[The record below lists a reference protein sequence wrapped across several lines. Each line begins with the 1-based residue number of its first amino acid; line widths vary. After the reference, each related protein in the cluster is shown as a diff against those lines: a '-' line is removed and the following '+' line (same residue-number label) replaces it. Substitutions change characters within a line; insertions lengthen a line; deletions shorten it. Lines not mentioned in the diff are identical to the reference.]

1 MRRAVLTPVIGV
13 TGAPVSL
20 GSRLVITVVGVGLE
34 ALPLPLASALALT
47 GGGEAVVLVR
57 ILRARTKQ
65 ISAGQATAND
75 FHSAPHTLATIWSTI
90 AVHGVASSRALDSPV
105 DWLAAAQRP
114 LQRGQ

>member
-1 MRRAVLTPVIGV
+1 MRRAVLTPVAQV

-20 GSRLVITVVGVGLE
+20 GSRLVIAVVGVVFE

-47 GGGEAVVLVR
+47 GEGGAVMLIRV
-57 ILRARTKQ
+57 LRARTKR
-65 ISAGQATAND
+65 ISAGQAATND
-75 FHSAPHTLATIWSTI
+75 FHSALHTLATIWSTV

-114 LQRGQ
+114 LQQGQ